1 MKRTILALLMSLLIS
16 FVTFAQTDT
25 TSTFVVRDTTL
36 QSDARLNFL
45 TSTIL
50 PAIAKNFN
58 EEVARQKVNGEATH
72 LEATEA
78 VFTEIQAAVQK
89 YAMNFIV
96 VNEVQ
101 VDTTQLV
108 TEFNK
113 LNEKIAELQNDP
125 DIKYI
130 EAVAEFK
137 NIQERQAKLAK
148 YYEQIQK
155 EIASL
160 PEYATFKQ
168 PLGAHDAYKKG
179 DKVLFEGK
187 LYEST
192 IDANVWAPNVTGWK
206 EVTK

>member
-1 MKRTILALLMSLLIS
+1 MKRTILALLMSILIS
-16 FVTFAQTDT
+16 FVTFAQIDT
-25 TSTFVVRDTTL
+25 TGTFVVKDTTL

-45 TSTIL
+45 SSTIL

-58 EEVARQKVNGEATH
+58 EEVARQKISGEPSH
-72 LEATEA
+72 LEATQ
-78 VFTEIQAAVQK
+78 VVYDEIQAAVQK

-96 VNEVQ
+96 INEVQ
-101 VDTTQLV
+101 VDTAQLI
-108 TEFNK
+108 TEFTQ

-130 EAVAEFK
+130 EAVQEFK
-137 NIQERQAKLAK
+137 NIQERQAQLAK

-155 EIASL
+155 EIDNL
-160 PEYATFKQ
+160 PEYATWQQ
-168 PLGAHDAYKKG
+168 PLGAQDAYAKG
-179 DKVLFEGK
+179 AKVLFNDK